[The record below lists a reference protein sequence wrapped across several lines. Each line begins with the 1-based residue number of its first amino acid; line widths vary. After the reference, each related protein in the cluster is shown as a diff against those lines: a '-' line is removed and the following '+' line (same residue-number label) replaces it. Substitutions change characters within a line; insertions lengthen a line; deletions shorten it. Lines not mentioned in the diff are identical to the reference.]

1 MRVFLIESNINQMQ
15 NRLNFIRGGITVKK
29 FLIWSLLGFVV
40 ISNALFNVIPALS
53 FTPEPAI
60 VNPTPG
66 QGDPSV
72 TPRVIVTCSRQDFD
86 LVCGLVGANDT
97 LSYIWDCPLRYGSW
111 SGKPV
116 TIAGPLIG
124 APHTVMVMEKLI
136 VLGARMI
143 LYFGYTGSLHS
154 DVKIGDLMVPTSAVS
169 GEGTSKHYYPEIYP
183 PIPDAHLV
191 NLLNL
196 ALSGVTTPTHHG
208 AVWSNDAIYRETVTL
223 VQSYQNLGVKGVDM
237 EMSAFFTVGKYR
249 QVAVAGLLAVS
260 DELFTYT
267 WNPGFNTPIFQEA
280 RNLAA
285 RAVLDAAAAWNP
297 PANVPPLYLFWE

>member
-1 MRVFLIESNINQMQ
+1 ML
-15 NRLNFIRGGITVKK
+15 
-29 FLIWSLLGFVV
+29 LLGFVV
-40 ISNALFNVIPALS
+40 TSNILSNVVPALS

-60 VNPTPG
+60 VNPTPA

-86 LVCGLVGANDT
+86 LVCGLAGATDPA
-97 LSYIWDCPLRYGSW
+97 SYIWDCPLRYGSW
-111 SGKPV
+111 SGEPL
-116 TIAGPLIG
+116 TIVGPLIG

-136 VLGARMI
+136 ALGARMI
-143 LYFGYTGSLHS
+143 LYFGYTGSLQS

-183 PIPDAHLV
+183 PIPDSQLV
-191 NLLNL
+191 NLLNQ
-196 ALSGVTTPTHHG
+196 ALSGVTAPVHQG
-208 AVWSNDAIYRETVTL
+208 AVWSNDAIYRETVAL
-223 VQSYQNLGVKGVDM
+223 VQYYQNLGVKGVDM
-237 EMSAFFTVGKYR
+237 EMSAFFTVGNYR

-285 RAVLDAAAAWNP
+285 QAVLDAAAAWN
-297 PANVPPLYLFWE
+297 VPENIGALYLLW